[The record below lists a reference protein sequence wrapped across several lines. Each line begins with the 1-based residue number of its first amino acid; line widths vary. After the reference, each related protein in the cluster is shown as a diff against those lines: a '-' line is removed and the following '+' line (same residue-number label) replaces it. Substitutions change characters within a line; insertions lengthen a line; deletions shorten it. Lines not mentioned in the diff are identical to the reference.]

1 MKRLFSFLT
10 AAALALSLVPAGALA
25 TETVLCEHH
34 IQHDANCGYIEA
46 VPETPCAHVHTQDC
60 YSSVTQCVHAHTEQC
75 YSDGVLPADGEEKT
89 ADACAHVCSAEG
101 GCITTAL
108 DCRHQHDETCGYA
121 PATAGTPCAFVCEIC
136 SAAANEPAQCTC
148 ESKCS
153 EGSQNP
159 ACPVCAAD
167 PGSCTGKE
175 PEPPAPVCNCTTKCA
190 EGAANGECPV
200 CGAVG
205 ADLSACQGKEPEQ
218 PQVITI
224 TDWSWVVTA
233 DTPKLADGKLYLPSA
248 ITEANLAGITD
259 TLPKN
264 IEANGQSIPVSW
276 TYDWNTQ
283 TFTATLP
290 AGYALAES
298 AAPLTLETVDMG
310 AGTLEKDPVG
320 YIDENNQ
327 QQTCGEYTLVDS
339 SLTAWSSGW
348 YVVEGNVTIGQ
359 RVTVSGDVKLILTD
373 NCQLTVNGGI
383 QVSEGH
389 AVTIYAQ
396 STAEGSMGRLEAMA
410 TGPFDAGIGGS
421 RGSCGTV
428 IIYGGTVDSTA
439 GQHGAGI
446 GGGHGGSGGNITIY
460 GGTVN
465 STAGQ
470 YGAAIGGGHGG
481 SGGNITIYGGKV
493 IATADTHGAGI
504 GCGYT
509 GAGGTIAINGGSIR
523 ATGGSDGAAGI
534 GGSYANN
541 GCDVT
546 ISGGTVTAIGGGSAP
561 GIGGGS
567 GASNHGTLTGNIGYA
582 IQASSISAD
591 TTNFNGIIRSG
602 TAYQVYGN
610 AVLAEDL
617 TIQQGETLTI
627 PGSASLTVPS
637 SVTLTNKGTITGSGT
652 IYLLGDLMMEPAG
665 PEDISAPEK
674 IAYTDGNLTQA
685 ILDAVSISAEKEV
698 TLAGQQVTVHL
709 ISDGWTKS
717 LKEGTASDVG
727 TYTVQFTK
735 DGNTIEKSIT
745 VAQSGSTLENNVS
758 TDKTQY
764 TYGDTITITGKPTAT
779 GVAAFSLTPPAEN
792 QMTVYSKDGKTQ
804 LSEAV
809 NPDSKGIYTMTL
821 DSTKL
826 GAGTHTL
833 VVKFTGNDNLA
844 KASQEITVVINKA
857 DPTVSI
863 PTGLTAV
870 IGSTLKDV
878 TLPSGWAWTAP
889 DTDVRNVGE
898 HSFPAV
904 FTPADIANY
913 NTLEVF
919 LTVSVSKP
927 DLSSAK
933 VTLGTALTYTG
944 KDQTQTIASVI
955 LNGQALAE
963 GTDYTVTNNT
973 GKAAGTYTLTITG
986 KGNYTGTLKVSFPI
1000 AKAPLT
1006 ITGVDVQNKTYDGTT
1021 AATITG
1027 VSFSGLV
1034 NGEALAMGVDYTAT
1048 ADFAD
1053 ASAGTGKS
1061 ITGKVTL
1068 LSSTVGKNYTL
1079 NGGSFTTSGDISA
1092 AASKLSFKVDRT
1104 KPVKGQYI
1112 TFSVT
1117 PQIKGDNRSFLQRV
1131 LGINAPKVEF
1141 WANGTTKLGEVK
1153 VEEGKT
1159 STFAYDT
1166 DKGGLKLGKNT
1177 ITAEFTGDGNLKG
1190 CTESVVVY
1198 LHDSTTSAPTG
1209 DESNIQTWTV
1219 VLAVSAVVLIGLGVG
1234 AVIYRKKKK

>member
-1 MKRLFSFLT
+1 MKRLLSLLT
-10 AAALALSLVPAGALA
+10 AAALVLSLVPAGALA

-34 IQHDANCGYIEA
+34 IQHDANCGYSEA
-46 VPETPCAHVHTQDC
+46 VPESPCTHVHTQEC
-60 YSSVTQCVHAHTEQC
+60 YSSATQCVHAHTEQC
-75 YSDGVLPADGEEKT
+75 YSDGVLPAEGEEKT
-89 ADACAHVCSAEG
+89 ADACAHVCSADT

-108 DCRHQHDETCGYA
+108 DCKHQHDETCGYA
-121 PATAGTPCAFVCEIC
+121 PATAGTPCTFVCETC
-136 SAAANEPAQCTC
+136 SAAANESAQCTC

-153 EGSQNP
+153 EGLVDGE
-159 ACPVCAAD
+159 CPVCAAD

-175 PEPPAPVCNCTTKCA
+175 PEPPVPVCNCTAKCA
-190 EGAANGECPV
+190 EGAASGECPV

-224 TDWSWVVTA
+224 TEWSWVVTA

-283 TFTATLP
+283 TFTAALP

-327 QQTCGEYTLVDS
+327 QKTCTTYTLVTGNDN
-339 SLTAWSSGW
+339 AWNDGW
-348 YVVEGNVTIGQ
+348 YVVDSDVTIG

-373 NCQLTVNGGI
+373 GCNLTVNGGI
-383 QVSEGH
+383 DVSGSN
-389 AVTIYAQ
+389 ALTIYGQ
-396 STAEGSMGRLEAMA
+396 SGGTGSLEA
-410 TGPFDAGIGGS
+410 TGSENNAGIGGGERGS
-421 RGSCGTV
+421 VGSITINGGSITANGGWGGAGIGGGYYGDGGSITINGGTVIATGGKYGAGIGGGYYSSGGSITITGGSITAKGGGNCGDIGVGRAGGGITLSGSCGTV
-428 IIYGGTVDSTA
+428 IRAS
-439 GQHGAGI
+439 
-446 GGGHGGSGGNITIY
+446 
-460 GGTVN
+460 
-465 STAGQ
+465 
-470 YGAAIGGGHGG
+470 AIW
-481 SGGNITIYGGKV
+481 
-493 IATADTHGAGI
+493 ADTP
-504 GCGYT
+504 
-509 GAGGTIAINGGSIR
+509 
-523 ATGGSDGAAGI
+523 D
-534 GGSYANN
+534 
-541 GCDVT
+541 
-546 ISGGTVTAIGGGSAP
+546 
-561 GIGGGS
+561 
-567 GASNHGTLTGNIGYA
+567 
-582 IQASSISAD
+582 
-591 TTNFNGIIRSG
+591 FNGIIYNG
-602 TAYQVYGN
+602 TAYQVYGD
-610 AVLAEDL
+610 VTL
-617 TIQQGETLTI
+617 TESLEIKAGETLNV
-627 PGSASLTVPS
+627 PNGASLTIPDLS
-637 SVTLTNKGTITGSGT
+637 MITGDGTVSLSG
-652 IYLLGDLMMEPAG
+652 LLKMEPQG

-674 IAYTDGNLTQA
+674 IAYTDSNLTQA

-698 TLAGQQVTVHL
+698 TLAGQQVTAHL
-709 ISDGWTKS
+709 ISDGWTKT
-717 LKEGTASDVG
+717 LKEGTAVSTG

-735 DGNTIEKSIT
+735 DGKTIEKSVT
-745 VAQSGSTLENNVS
+745 VEKSESTLENQVS
-758 TDKTQY
+758 TDKTPY
-764 TYGDTITITGKPTAT
+764 TYGETITITAKPKAT

-792 QMTVYSKDGKTQ
+792 QMAVYTQDGTQ
-804 LSEAV
+804 ISEAV

-844 KASQEITVVINKA
+844 EASQEIIVAINKA

-878 TLPSGWAWTAP
+878 ALPSGWAWTAP

-904 FTPADIANY
+904 FTPADTANY
-913 NTLEVF
+913 NTREVS

-933 VTLGTALTYTG
+933 VTLGASLTYNGGTQTQTVASVTLNGTTLKEGVDYTLSGNTG
-944 KDQTQTIASVI
+944 KD
-955 LNGQALAE
+955 
-963 GTDYTVTNNT
+963 
-973 GKAAGTYTLTITG
+973 AGNYTLTVTG

-1006 ITGVDVQNKTYDGTT
+1006 ITGVDVQSKTYDGTT
-1021 AATITG
+1021 AATVTG
-1027 VSFSGLV
+1027 VSFKGLV
-1034 NGEALAMGVDYTAT
+1034 NGEALAMGTDYTAT
-1048 ADFAD
+1048 ADFD
-1053 ASAGTGKS
+1053 NASADTFKS
-1061 ITGKVTL
+1061 VTGKVTL
-1068 LSSTVGKNYTL
+1068 LSSTLGKNYVL
-1079 NGGSFTTSGDISA
+1079 SDASFLTSGDISA

-1141 WANGTTKLGEVK
+1141 WVNGTTKLGEVK

-1219 VLAVSAVVLIGLGVG
+1219 VLAVSAVALVGLGVG